1 MRSRS
6 GLSVGQVVP
15 SRGGERRW
23 GRGIRAGAGFSPQ
36 PQAGAALPW
45 RGGGGRTPAPC
56 PPPARWGWQRQ
67 QPGWPRGWG
76 RGAAEARP
84 PRLLSEQMG
93 SPAGPELARS
103 SALGPRCAEGGRLGC
118 QGQRCARPSERAAT
132 RHRVTATSPSPSEQS
147 WAGLCSALP
156 RERTLPPPG
165 SALGPLEGSPP
176 RQGFTAQLRARPA
189 VPQNFQR

>member
-1 MRSRS
+1 MGPR
-6 GLSVGQVVP
+6 QQ
-15 SRGGERRW
+15 
-23 GRGIRAGAGFSPQ
+23 GRGWVFS
-36 PQAGAALPW
+36 AASG

-67 QPGWPRGWG
+67 QPGRPRGWG
-76 RGAAEARP
+76 RGATEARP
-84 PRLLSEQMG
+84 PRLLPEQMG

-147 WAGLCSALP
+147 WAGPCSALP
-156 RERTLPPPG
+156 WENILSPG
-165 SALGPLEGSPP
+165 WALGLLERSHHL
-176 RQGFTAQLRARPA
+176 ARASRHNSELSL
-189 VPQNFQR
+189 QSLKIF